1 MNVNDLQKAWV
12 ALSKT
17 VNLSPIRSD
26 KQYQKM
32 VLLADMLTDVIG
44 SAKTSSLGFTRN
56 RQRTDSCL

>member
-1 MNVNDLQKAWV
+1 MNINDLQKAWV

-26 KQYQKM
+26 KQCQKM

-44 SAKTSSLGFTRN
+44 SAKNILSWIY
-56 RQRTDSCL
+56 